1 MVTEKKILAEIYQL
15 PESLKLEVLHFVT
28 FLKQNQNSQKVETKK
43 KERVFGLS
51 KGKYKMSD
59 DFSAPLDDFNDYM

>member
-28 FLKQNQNSQKVETKK
+28 FLKQSQNSQKVETKK

-51 KGKYKMSD
+51 KGKYRMSD
-59 DFSAPLDDFNDYM
+59 DF

>member
-28 FLKQNQNSQKVETKK
+28 FLKQSQNSQKVETKK
-43 KERVFGLS
+43 KSEFLAYR
-51 KGKYKMSD
+51 KGNTK
-59 DFSAPLDDFNDYM
+59 

>member
-28 FLKQNQNSQKVETKK
+28 FLKQSQNSQKVETKK

-51 KGKYKMSD
+51 KGKYKISD
-59 DFSAPLDDFNDYM
+59 DFLAPLDDFNDYM